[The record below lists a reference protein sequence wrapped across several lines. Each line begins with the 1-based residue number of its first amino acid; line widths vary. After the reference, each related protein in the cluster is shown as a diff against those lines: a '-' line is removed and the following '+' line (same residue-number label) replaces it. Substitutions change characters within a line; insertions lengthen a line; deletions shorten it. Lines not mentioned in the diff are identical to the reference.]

1 MSLSESP
8 LALESLLAEGP
19 FPDCGGLA
27 IFGGTVRNHH
37 EGRSV
42 LRLRY
47 SAYAPLAERL
57 MREIEVETRARFGL
71 PYCRVVHRVGMLEIG
86 DVAIYCV
93 TRAAHRAEA
102 FDGCRYVVDAV
113 KHRVPIWKEEFY
125 ADGSSAFVDGC
136 CINPDLGEPRFGAA
150 AEPCD
155 HLHHHHGHKHA

>member
-1 MSLSESP
+1 MTLSSEP
-8 LALESLLAEGP
+8 LALDPLLAEGQ

-27 IFGGTVRNHH
+27 IFGGAVRNHH
-37 EGRSV
+37 EGKPV

-47 SAYAPLAERL
+47 SAYPPLAERL
-57 MREIEVETRARFGL
+57 MCEIEAETRAKFDL
-71 PYCRVVHRVGMLEIG
+71 PYCRVVHRTGLLEIG
-86 DVAIYCV
+86 DVALYCV
-93 TRAAHRAEA
+93 VRAAHRAEA
-102 FDGCRYVVDAV
+102 FAGCRHAVDAV